1 MNDNKVEDILLELL
15 REVAYIKAKIDNIDA
30 QNLNL
35 RIDAVEGQNRE
46 HDKTIKSLECRN
58 SSVEEYLRNTLI
70 ESKKQNLSTWIG
82 VGMAI
87 FGSLLSVSIN
97 LF

>member
-35 RIDAVEGQNRE
+35 RIDAFECQNIE
-46 HDKTIKSLECRN
+46 HDNTIKSLECRN